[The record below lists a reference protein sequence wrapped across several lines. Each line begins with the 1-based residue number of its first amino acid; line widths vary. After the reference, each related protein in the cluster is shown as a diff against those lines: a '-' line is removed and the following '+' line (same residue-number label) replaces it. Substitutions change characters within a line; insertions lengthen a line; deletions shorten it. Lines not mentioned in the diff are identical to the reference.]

1 MRSVFKQVAILVIAV
16 MMNVTANAQEKGDI
30 AVGGKLETG
39 SGDGLA
45 NIGLGGKFQYN
56 VTNPLRLEG
65 SATYFFPKKW
75 RAEGSIMSSKVSMW
89 DFSANAQY
97 LFFLSD
103 KFVLYPLAGLSLFSA
118 ETKIE
123 NTHNGV
129 WHNSSTSEAGL
140 NIGGGID
147 VKITDNLV
155 FNAEL
160 KYKTGSDWGRTL
172 VSAGLMY
179 RF

>member
-1 MRSVFKQVAILVIAV
+1 MRSVFKQVAILIIAV
-16 MMNVTANAQEKGDI
+16 MINVTANAQEKGDI
-30 AVGGKLETG
+30 AVGGKFEIG
-39 SGDGLA
+39 SGDGLT

-56 VTNPLRLEG
+56 VIKPLRLEG

-75 RAEGSIMSSKVSMW
+75 RAEGSVMSSKISMW

-103 KFVLYPLAGLSLFSA
+103 KFVLYPLAGLSLCGA
-118 ETKIE
+118 ETKTR
-123 NTHNGV
+123 NTNNGS
-129 WHNSSTSEAGL
+129 WYNSSTSKAGL

-160 KYKTGSDWGRTL
+160 KYKAVSDWDRTL
-172 VSAGLMY
+172 VSVGLMY
-179 RF
+179 KL